1 MKLGFYPKLAW
12 DGIRKNKRLYIPY
25 ILTCVG
31 MVMMY
36 YIILFLGQSPTILAL
51 PGGVPIVAMLQL
63 GSWIIA
69 FFSALFLFYTNSF
82 LIRRRKKEFG
92 LYNILG
98 MGKRNIS
105 KILFWETLII
115 SAIALLLGLT
125 IGVILSKLFELLML
139 NLTASQINYEFTI
152 SFQSL
157 LKTALVFG
165 VIFILIFL
173 NALRQISLSNPVNLL
188 RGENIGEKPPKANW
202 FMSVCGLVLLTI
214 AYYLAVTQENPV
226 KALGI
231 FFVAVLLVIAATYLL
246 FISGSVA
253 LCQLLQK
260 NKKFYYK
267 AKNFVSVSSMSYRMN
282 RNGAGLAS
290 ICVLLTMV
298 LVMLSGTTAMFV
310 GTEDSLHARY
320 PNDIN
325 MEVNI
330 SSQSEVREQEIQQ
343 HYHAIQTILDEHH
356 VEAHSEYDCLTAETS
371 GVLVDGVLY
380 SDGQSAAVFNTV
392 DFSNVVLAFFGPIS
406 DYNRMM
412 GENVTLED
420 GEVLIYP
427 FRTEYTA
434 PTFQVSGGTEY
445 KVKAV
450 ADKFVYNGEAAMT
463 IMPSIF
469 IFVPDFDAA
478 VTELGTIEGFTE
490 GTNLQYQ
497 WRYGID
503 LDIPEE
509 EQEQIYQQLKNTE
522 CFNSVNIE
530 WMAGNRD
537 DFYSLYGGLFFL
549 GIILSIVFLTAAV
562 LIIYYKQISEG
573 YEDQARFEIMQKVG
587 MTKKDIRKSI
597 NAQMLMVF
605 FMPLLIA
612 GVHLCFAFPIIRRLL
627 LMFNLWNTGILIAT
641 TVVCYLIF
649 GLFYALVYRITSNA
663 YYAIVSGAK
672 EE

>member
-537 DFYSLYGGLFFL
+537 DFYSLNGGLFFL
-549 GIILSIVFLTAAV
+549 GIMLSIVFLTAAV
-562 LIIYYKQISEG
+562 LIIYYKQVSEG
-573 YEDQARFEIMQKVG
+573 YEDQARFEIMQKIG

>member
-562 LIIYYKQISEG
+562 LIIYYKQVSEG